1 VSLFQKKSPRI
12 RNQTLQEVSFQ
23 RQLLKGFLR
32 LISIGVVVTLIY
44 YATRLNAV
52 TITEVTIVGGE
63 TISHDEVR
71 ARVTDELKGAYF
83 LIVPKQFAFLYPH
96 NRIVEVLEKIPRV
109 YDIKVSRASRTV
121 LDVSFDEYIPHALW
135 CVAGNADVPCYFVTS
150 DGYAFA
156 PAPDLVGGTL
166 TRHSI
171 EGALS
176 ITEGVVIEA
185 EQLHAID
192 TFIARAQEESNF
204 RITSLIHKENN
215 DVEFMINGGGMIYA
229 TLSTDLESTFEN
241 LKSVLASEEFRHI
254 KPGNFKY
261 IDVRFDNKVFV
272 NESLE
277 TTDTATTTEVL
288 SLPE

>member
-1 VSLFQKKSPRI
+1 MSFFQKKSPRI

-32 LISIGVVVTLIY
+32 LVIIGVVMALIY

-52 TITEVTIVGGE
+52 TITEVRIVGGE

-71 ARVTDELKGAYF
+71 SRVTDELKGTYF
-83 LIVPKQFAFLYPH
+83 LIVPKQFAFLYPR
-96 NRIVEVLEKIPRV
+96 NRIEEVLKKVPRM
-109 YDIKVSRASRTV
+109 YDIKVSRASRTA
-121 LDVSFDEYIPHALW
+121 LSVSFDEYIPHALW
-135 CVAGNADVPCYFVTS
+135 CVAGNVDVPCYFMTS

-156 PAPDLVGGTL
+156 PAPNLVGGTL

-171 EGALS
+171 EGATS

-185 EQLHAID
+185 EQLHAVD

-215 DVEFMINGGGMIYA
+215 DVEFMINGGGMIYV
-229 TLSTDLESTFEN
+229 TPDNDLESTFEN

-261 IDVRFDNKVFV
+261 IDLRFENKVFV
-272 NESLE
+272 NETLE
-277 TTDTATTTEVL
+277 TIDTATTTEVL